1 MEKEDRKGELSSKR
15 YLNLV
20 EQRGP
25 ILILATIIMHLV
37 LVIFFTSP
45 VTSWDNQSL
54 ERFGQLGDSFGILTA
69 TFTALAA
76 WLAIVLLRQSAEGMR
91 GARELMSEQLEQAR
105 KQSEI
110 DLEQLNHSKKELK
123 QTQLNFLVERASL
136 QPAIKMEVAILNWDG
151 SSLEGISNLKGLVK
165 NLSYDRRLISGTK
178 TTFIELKVTV
188 DDHSKLGQPR
198 ISLPTNN
205 SRSMNTR
212 GIRSGDWLNPVSLGR
227 KKQSP
232 DESIFIL
239 EQGELD
245 RERIAKVGVKPML
258 VYSDTSSLA
267 SCVLFEKILL
277 DEKSQ
282 FSIEA
287 EGRTYLYRSSGV
299 VDDSTTYDNWINIY
313 NERL

>member
-1 MEKEDRKGELSSKR
+1 MEKEDREGELSSKR

-136 QPAIKMEVAILNWDG
+136 QPAIKKEVAILNWDG

-165 NLSYDRRLISGTK
+165 NLSYGRRTISGTK

-188 DDHSKLGQPR
+188 DDHS
-198 ISLPTNN
+198 
-205 SRSMNTR
+205 
-212 GIRSGDWLNPVSLGR
+212 
-227 KKQSP
+227 
-232 DESIFIL
+232 
-239 EQGELD
+239 
-245 RERIAKVGVKPML
+245 
-258 VYSDTSSLA
+258 
-267 SCVLFEKILL
+267 
-277 DEKSQ
+277 
-282 FSIEA
+282 
-287 EGRTYLYRSSGV
+287 
-299 VDDSTTYDNWINIY
+299 
-313 NERL
+313 

>member
-1 MEKEDRKGELSSKR
+1 M
-15 YLNLV
+15 
-20 EQRGP
+20 
-25 ILILATIIMHLV
+25 
-37 LVIFFTSP
+37 
-45 VTSWDNQSL
+45 
-54 ERFGQLGDSFGILTA
+54 
-69 TFTALAA
+69 
-76 WLAIVLLRQSAEGMR
+76 
-91 GARELMSEQLEQAR
+91 
-105 KQSEI
+105 
-110 DLEQLNHSKKELK
+110 
-123 QTQLNFLVERASL
+123 
-136 QPAIKMEVAILNWDG
+136 
-151 SSLEGISNLKGLVK
+151 
-165 NLSYDRRLISGTK
+165 
-178 TTFIELKVTV
+178 
-188 DDHSKLGQPR
+188 
-198 ISLPTNN
+198 
-205 SRSMNTR
+205 
-212 GIRSGDWLNPVSLGR
+212 NPVSLGR

-299 VDDSTTYDNWINIY
+299 VDDSTTYDNWIKIY